1 VHVVRSPLRAL
12 LVCLGALLV
21 VTPAALSQPITVAV
35 PKILASHG
43 LNVGGTGVTIVDLSN
58 DAVTYRYHAWKRLTP
73 ASNEKLVTT
82 VAALATLRPGFRY
95 KTTLN
100 GVGTRTGVTFHGDVY
115 LVGAGDPT
123 LTTAGLDTLAKRL
136 AMSGVRHITGRV
148 LGDESIF
155 DKVRFGPQW
164 KPSFYGTESPPLSG
178 LTVNRNTAPNG
189 HMLPYPAL
197 AAAKLMRQALLG
209 HGITVG
215 GKAATGRATFG
226 APELSAVSS
235 KPLWKILR
243 SMDTNSDNFIAE
255 MVIKAVGALGDGKGS
270 TAAGLAVARSVL
282 QKTIGSD
289 ADSLH
294 LVDGSGLS
302 SANRLTAS
310 ALAELLAQ
318 VAKDP
323 TLGPALRQALAIGGV
338 DGTLVDRAGCHCIA
352 KTGTLDGVSS
362 LSGYATTTSGTRY
375 AFSILMNGSTLS
387 DWQAHQAQDAIASMI
402 AAQP

>member
-1 VHVVRSPLRAL
+1 VTLAL
-12 LVCLGALLV
+12 SA
-21 VTPAALSQPITVAV
+21 TPALAAAAQPLTIAV

-43 LNVGGTGVTIVDLSN
+43 LEGGGTGVTIVDLSD
-58 DAVTYRYHAWKRLTP
+58 DAVTYRYHAWKRFTP

-95 KTTLN
+95 ETTLS
-100 GVGTRTGVTFHGDVY
+100 GAGTRNGATYVGDIY

-123 LTTAGLDTLAKRL
+123 LTTSGLDTLAKRL
-136 AMSGVRHITGRV
+136 RESGVRHVKGRV
-148 LGDESIF
+148 LGDETIF
-155 DKVRFGPQW
+155 DRVRFGPQW

-197 AAAKLMRQALLG
+197 AAAKLMRAALIQN
-209 HGITVG
+209 GISVG
-215 GKAATGRATFG
+215 GKAATSKAPFG
-226 APELSAVSS
+226 AHELSSFSS

-255 MVIKAVGALGDGKGS
+255 MVIKAVGALGNGTGS
-270 TAAGLAVARSVL
+270 TASGLAVARTVL
-282 QKTIGSD
+282 QKTIGAD
-289 ADSLH
+289 ADALH

-302 SANRLTAS
+302 AANRLTAS

-318 VAKDP
+318 VDKDP
-323 TLGPALRQALAIGGV
+323 TLGPPLRQALAVGGV
-338 DGTLVDRAGCHCIA
+338 DGTLVDRAACHCIA

-362 LSGYATTTSGTRY
+362 LSGYATSLSGVRY
-375 AFSILMNGSTLS
+375 AFSILMNGGGLS

-402 AAQP
+402 ASQP